1 MKKKPQKSEQKTAV
15 DRVKARISHAIPCVN
30 ADKEGYCTGPC
41 EGSLC
46 FKCASYQPVKPAPVV
61 PEVVQPSA
69 LTVRMNEITFPS
81 GVETLAEKA
90 NWLHACSIELSKRST
105 AAAILAGWVLSVA
118 RSTCAHGQWLSW
130 LEQNVTFARRTADN
144 YMTLYAQT
152 IGAAR
157 AAARRPV
164 ALTVEPTM
172 RELESA
178 AHDVDG
184 KSLSALYKS
193 TRLIAVS
200 DNWGGKREGAGNKKK
215 DVAAELKAVT
225 EHEAVIWSSAKGSL
239 DTLVQLDAERDV
251 FRRLTNDHLAT
262 VSGILAD
269 LAKKAEEI
277 LKQRLSGKI
286 TATLDT
292 AEAVSILEK
301 GL

>member
-1 MKKKPQKSEQKTAV
+1 MRTKKTST
-15 DRVKARISHAIPCVN
+15 
-30 ADKEGYCTGPC
+30 
-41 EGSLC
+41 
-46 FKCASYQPVKPAPVV
+46 PAAVV

-81 GVETLAEKA
+81 GVDTLAEKA

-172 RELESA
+172 RELEAA

-193 TRLIAVS
+193 TRLIAI
-200 DNWGGKREGAGNKKK
+200 NPEHGGRREGAGRKAKDA
-215 DVAAELKAVT
+215 DVAAQLEKVATLEPALW
-225 EHEAVIWSSAKGSL
+225 ASAKGAL

-251 FRRLTNDHLAT
+251 FRRLTDDHLAT

-269 LAKKAEEI
+269 LAKKAAEI

>member
-1 MKKKPQKSEQKTAV
+1 
-15 DRVKARISHAIPCVN
+15 
-30 ADKEGYCTGPC
+30 
-41 EGSLC
+41 
-46 FKCASYQPVKPAPVV
+46 
-61 PEVVQPSA
+61 
-69 LTVRMNEITFPS
+69 
-81 GVETLAEKA
+81 
-90 NWLHACSIELSKRST
+90 
-105 AAAILAGWVLSVA
+105 
-118 RSTCAHGQWLSW
+118 
-130 LEQNVTFARRTADN
+130 
-144 YMTLYAQT
+144 MTLYAQT

-172 RELESA
+172 LELEAA

-215 DVAAELKAVT
+215 DVAAALKAVT
-225 EHEAVIWSSAKGSL
+225 EHEAVLWSSAKGAL

-251 FRRLTNDHLAT
+251 FRRLSDDHLAQ

-269 LAKKAEEI
+269 LAKKAGEI